1 MSEIA
6 ACTLIQEAPDRKT
19 ERYMMMFKDYPDVV
33 TVEHLQKM
41 LGVGRKI
48 AYLLVKE
55 NKIEKTAMTMVGG
68 SGLSVW
74 GAVTR
79 SRSSALWSTCWTRL
93 DLQEGCSPK
102 NPLRHPC
109 KAALFILN

>member
-6 ACTLIQEAPDRKT
+6 ACTLVQEAPDRKT

-48 AYLLVKE
+48 AYRWSR
-55 NKIEKTAMTMVGG
+55 KTR